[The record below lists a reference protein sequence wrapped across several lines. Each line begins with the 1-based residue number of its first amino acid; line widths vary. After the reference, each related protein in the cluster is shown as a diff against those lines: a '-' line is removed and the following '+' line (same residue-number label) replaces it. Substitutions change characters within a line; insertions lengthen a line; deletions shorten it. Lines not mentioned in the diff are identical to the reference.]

1 MIALL
6 MASSFHFG
14 IAVHLTTERADEKTD
29 TETQY
34 KENPVTG
41 VDCPPPIYPNCHN
54 WLIANILD
62 SINNCSPIRDPQ
74 CNIKLKQFFQLL
86 FHNADILRSIYK
98 LDSTYNEQDRRNSY
112 FGRQS
117 DLNNVNTETTQD
129 LNETQQ
135 ISTASRTVSQDYDGT
150 TDVNDSEQRETTQLH
165 NSTTIHDEGFDF
177 SSTAASVSDTSQVTL
192 TENNDIDLHTE
203 SPETRS
209 GGKGKWT
216 PSPLEGG
223 GHRR

>member
-1 MIALL
+1 

-14 IAVHLTTERADEKTD
+14 IAVNLTTERADEKTD
-29 TETQY
+29 TEIQH
-34 KENPVTG
+34 EGNLATG
-41 VDCPPPIYPNCHN
+41 INCPLLYPQCGNN
-54 WLIANILD
+54 LIVNFLD
-62 SINNCSPIRDPQ
+62 SIFNCSPIRDPQ
-74 CNIKLKQFFQLL
+74 CNIQLKQFFQRL

-98 LDSTYNEQDRRNSY
+98 LDSTYNEEDGGNSS
-112 FGRQS
+112 FGGQS
-117 DLNNVNTETTQD
+117 DPNNVNTETTQD
-129 LNETQQ
+129 LNETQE
-135 ISTASRTVSQDYDGT
+135 ILAASRTVSQDYDGT
-150 TDVNDSEQRETTQLH
+150 RAATTDVNDSEQRQTTELH

-177 SSTAASVSDTSQVTL
+177 SSTAANVSDTSQVTL
-192 TENNDIDLHTE
+192 TENNDIDFHTE